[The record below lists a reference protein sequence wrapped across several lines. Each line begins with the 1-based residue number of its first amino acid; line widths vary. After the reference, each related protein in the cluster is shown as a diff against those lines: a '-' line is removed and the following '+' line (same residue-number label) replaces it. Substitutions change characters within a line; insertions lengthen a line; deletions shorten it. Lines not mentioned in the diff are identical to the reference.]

1 MIIYSK
7 YILTFSVFEVI
18 YFIFLS
24 YSFSA
29 IHSFFLTYKGHIRDT
44 PNLGDVLRKSWGRP
58 ESTSQERPLDVRLG
72 RPLGVISKRP
82 QDVRSGRP
90 EDDSSGRPWDGQIR
104 SLGGVL
110 GTLDEEVLG
119 TSEGPIFAG
128 WEISGLL
135 FFLSKCVMWGCV
147 NSTYHFYPFIIVSVI
162 KNTLRTCKSE

>member
-7 YILTFSVFEVI
+7 YTLTFSLFEVM

-24 YSFSA
+24 YSFLA

-44 PNLGDVLRKSWGRP
+44 PNLGDVLRRSWRRP
-58 ESTSQERPLDVRLG
+58 EWTSQERPLDVRLG
-72 RPLGVISKRP
+72 LPLGVISRRP

-90 EDDSSGRPWDGQIR
+90 QDDSSGRPWDGQIR
-104 SLGGVL
+104 SLG
-110 GTLDEEVLG
+110 DVLG
-119 TSEGPIFAG
+119 TSGGPIFAG

-135 FFLSKCVMWGCV
+135 FFLSKCVMWGHV
-147 NSTYHFYPFIIVSVI
+147 NSTYHFYPFIIVSFI